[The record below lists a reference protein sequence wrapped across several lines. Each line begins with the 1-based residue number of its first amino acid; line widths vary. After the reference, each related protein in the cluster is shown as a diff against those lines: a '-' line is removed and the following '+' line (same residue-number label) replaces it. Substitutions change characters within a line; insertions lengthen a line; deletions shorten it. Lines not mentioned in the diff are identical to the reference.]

1 MPKEWVLALRS
12 VMAVTLVSLS
22 FLSSAAINMWSKR
35 ARPLQFSDSM
45 IIVGFLAG
53 RVIAIFIFH
62 FVMKLPV
69 QGDLVGVYIENALK
83 IPRGELPYRDF
94 VSPYGFL
101 FSYLIYLLLEVWQSY
116 RVVILFGLVMDAVLI
131 SFLLACTR
139 ICNVPQL
146 QRLLIAVLVFL
157 NPLQFSHVTILG
169 SNQHWLTAVA
179 TVAFYLILR
188 NRELLAGAMLGAAV
202 AWIKLTIGLFVPP
215 FLISAKRPVV
225 FLAACGGTIII
236 YLAILWAFGINP
248 FFPLVNQFLGYD
260 EVMTNNIWFY
270 LELFLPR
277 EAKLLLSKVFLAT
290 VMSAIAILIIGA
302 IYRNQGGEQDARN
315 YKTMLSLLVF
325 VWSCFMAFS
334 PKSNSWYFVA
344 VIPFAYWWAVDVARH
359 GIHYLIT
366 VFGGLASVNM
376 SMHALL
382 FTEESIT
389 QIIQRGTLIAW
400 TFLTVDFSMLVI
412 EIVLVVAAGLALT
425 RDSRL
430 ASIFRSARPAP
441 LQNEASH

>member
-12 VMAVTLVSLS
+12 VMALTLVSLS
-22 FLSSAAINMWSKR
+22 FLSSAAIKVWSKR
-35 ARPLQFSDSM
+35 TRPLQFSDSM
-45 IIVGFLAG
+45 IVLGFFAG
-53 RVIAIFIFH
+53 RAIAIFIFH
-62 FVMKLPV
+62 FVIKLPV

-83 IPRGELPYRDF
+83 IPRGDLPYRDF

-101 FSYLIYLLLEVWQSY
+101 FSYLIYWLLEIWQSY
-116 RVVILFGLVMDAVLI
+116 RIVILFGLALDALLI
-131 SFLLACTR
+131 SFLLACMR

-146 QRLLIAVLVFL
+146 QRLLVAVLVFF

-188 NRELLAGAMLGAAV
+188 NRELIAGALLGAAV
-202 AWIKLTIGLFVPP
+202 AWIKLTIGLFVLP
-215 FLISAKRPVV
+215 FLISARRPVV
-225 FLAACGGTIII
+225 FLTACVGTVIL
-236 YLAILWAFGINP
+236 YLVILWTFEINP

-277 EAKLLLSKVFLAT
+277 ETKLILSKVVLAT

-302 IYRNQGGEQDARN
+302 VYRNRGGKQDVRN

-344 VIPFAYWWAVDVARH
+344 VIPFAYWWAVDLARH

-366 VFGGLASVNM
+366 IYGGLASVNM

-382 FTEESIT
+382 FTEESII
-389 QIIQRGTLIAW
+389 QIIQRGTLLAW
-400 TFLTVDFSMLVI
+400 TFLTIDFALLVI
-412 EIVLVVAAGLALT
+412 EIALLVVAGLLLL
-425 RDSRL
+425 RD
-430 ASIFRSARPAP
+430 AQMTSIFRSAPASP
-441 LQNEASH
+441 LLGK